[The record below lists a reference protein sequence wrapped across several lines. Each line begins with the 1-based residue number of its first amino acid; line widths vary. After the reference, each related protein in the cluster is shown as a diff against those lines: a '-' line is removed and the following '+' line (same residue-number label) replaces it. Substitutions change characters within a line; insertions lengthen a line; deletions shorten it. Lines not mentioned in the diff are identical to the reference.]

1 MANQVIGL
9 GTVENDGTGD
19 NLRVALDKV
28 NDNFLEIYTL
38 IGDASSLTS
47 GISATATVVT
57 LTAPTISGVVGG
69 TITSATITTLTGTT
83 FNAGTLALSAGS
95 ITDSSGAI
103 SFGNENLTTTGVV
116 TAASLDISGN
126 VDVDGTLETD
136 ALTIDGVSLSETI
149 ADTVGA
155 MVSSNTETNIT
166 VTYDDADNTL
176 DFVIG
181 TLNQS
186 TSGNAG
192 TATALETARTIHGV
206 SFDGTAN
213 IDLSEVVQDTVGAMF
228 SNNTET
234 NITATYQDAD
244 GTIDLIIGT
253 LNQDTTGNAATAT
266 SLETARTIG
275 GVSFDGSANINLPG
289 VNSAGNQNTSGSAA
303 TLTTARTIGGTSF
316 DGSAN
321 IDVALATLATTVTIT
336 DNESTDENNAIIFT
350 AGGEID
356 GGNLGLESDG
366 TLTYN
371 PSTGK
376 VTATG
381 FVGTLT
387 GNVTGNTSGTAATVT
402 GAAQTNITS
411 VGTLTALQVDN
422 INIDGNAITSTA
434 GVDLTI
440 TPLAGQQIV
449 LDGTIVI
456 DAGVVTGATSITSTA
471 FVGDITGDVTGTA
484 DVATVATTVTITD
497 NESTDENNAIIFTAG
512 GDVDG
517 GNLGL
522 ESDGTLTYNPSTGKV
537 TATGFVGTLTG
548 AVTGNADTA
557 TVLATARTIG
567 GVSFNGSANI
577 NLPGVNTAGNQ
588 NTSGSAA
595 TLTTARTIGGV
606 SFNGSA
612 NIDLPGVN
620 SAGNQNTSGSAATLT
635 TARTIG
641 GTSFDGSANIDVALA
656 TLATTVTITDN
667 ESTDE
672 NNALI
677 FTAGG
682 DIDGGNLGL
691 ESDGTLTYNPSTGK
705 VTATGFVGTLT
716 GNVTGD
722 VTGNADTATVL
733 ATARTIGG
741 VSFNGSANINL
752 PGVNSAGNQNTSGSA
767 ATLTTARTIGG
778 TSFDGSANI
787 DVALATLA
795 TTATVSDS
803 NANTNFPVVFN
814 DESNALLDDTG
825 ALRYNPSTGTLL
837 VPNLVVAGTT
847 TQVDT
852 VTMEA
857 ANAIV
862 FEGATADDHE
872 TTLTIIDPT
881 ADRTQRLI
889 NQSGYIPLLAALTT
903 TAITST
909 PEELNI
915 LDGATVVVGE
925 INALDLGSTAVGNA
939 IASKAV
945 ILDSSKDYTGI
956 RNLTI
961 SGEIDAATGDYSGA
975 VDIAG
980 ATTTAAITA
989 SGIIKTDDTTAATST
1004 TDGSLQTDG
1013 GLSVAA
1019 DAVIGDDLFMLSDAA
1034 VITFGADK
1042 DVTLTHVADTGLLL
1056 NGTSVIQFNDAS
1068 QNIGA
1073 PSATV
1078 LDINATDE
1086 IELNATLLDVNANI
1100 NASGTYTGAGTMTT
1114 GGNIVIPNAGNIGS
1128 VGDTDSI
1135 AIASNGVVTFS
1146 QIPVMPANS
1155 IDSDE
1160 YIDGSIDREHLAA
1173 DIIDGTKIADDAIDS
1188 EHYTD
1193 GSIDLAHMSAN
1204 SVDSDQYVDGSI
1216 DTVHIADNQITLAKM
1231 AGIARGKII
1240 YGDASGD
1247 PAVLTAGSNTQVLT
1261 SDGTD
1266 ISWADAAGGAT
1277 DIDGL
1282 SDALT
1287 NSSGATIGLG
1297 TGALVNDDGG
1307 GNNNTAL
1314 GYNALN
1320 AATTGGENT
1329 AVGNGAGSSLTGA
1342 AGTTFIGYHAGL
1354 NATGDENTAV
1364 GAQAMQ
1370 NVIVGAGT
1378 GKGNIAIGYQTLL
1391 STTGQSPTYNIAIG
1405 NSAGR
1410 VLATSGNYNNL
1421 VGTNAGL
1428 ALTTGGSNIAM
1439 GYASLAAG
1447 TTGSGNVALGHTA
1460 LNAITTSGDNTA
1472 IGRNAGT
1479 VATGSNNTFA
1489 GSGAGDAQTSGNN
1502 NIILGYNAD
1511 GSSTTVSN
1519 EITLGNASVTKFRIP
1534 GINFVIKDTTA
1545 TEDYVLTVDDSGE
1558 AGWEAGGAKS
1568 IDGLSDAKSID
1579 QHSVGLG
1586 SNALRVG
1593 AAVKYNT
1600 AVGNSAGYTNVNG
1613 TENIYM
1619 GNSAGYTSTGNS
1631 NVFLGVNSGYRGT
1644 TGGSNTYVGK
1654 SAGQGDA
1661 FSAPTGSD
1669 NTAIG
1674 MESLKAISGA
1684 AAQNTAIGKDAGVAV
1699 TTGSNNTFLGYLA
1712 GNTTTTSTNNTLL
1725 GYDAEASSATVS
1737 NEITLGNASVNKFRI
1752 PGMDFVID
1760 AGNVGITGTLS
1771 STGTHTVGTNSSGNS
1786 ATLQQTNIFQ
1796 FKLNGDTA
1804 SQLGIVSWVNNS
1816 GATTG
1821 NLWATG
1827 DSSSSG
1833 IIRLKGIGNIDLVAG
1848 NVGIDGTAA
1857 QLRVNT
1863 SRVDLS
1869 VPMQLPS
1876 YTVAGLPTGA
1886 AGDMAY
1892 CSNET
1897 GGAVIVFS
1905 DGTNWRRSTDR
1916 AVAA

>member
-149 ADTVGA
+149 ADTIGA

-620 SAGNQNTSGSAATLT
+620 TAGNQNTSGSAATLT

-722 VTGNADTATVL
+722 VTGNADTATAL

-741 VSFNGSANINL
+741 VSFDGSANINL

-862 FEGATADDHE
+862 FEGATADIHE

-1146 QIPVMPANS
+1146 QAPVFPDGSIAIADLDIDGATDIGAALVDADLIIVDDGAGGTNRKSTLARLKTYMSAGSSVAADDIAGGDAAVLITTSSGNITIDAAADDSDIIIKGTDGTVDTTYLTIDGSAAGAAAFNSTVTATGFIIGSASIVEAELELLDGLTAGTAIASKVVTTDSSKDTTGQRNLTISGEIDAATGDFSGAVDIAGATTTAAITASGIIKTDDTTAATSTTDGSLQTDGGLSVTLDAVIGDDLILLSDAAVIHFGADSDVTLTHVADTGILLNGTSVIQFNDASQNIGAPSATVLDINATDEIELNATLVDVNANLDVSGTYTGAGTMTTGGNIIIPNAGNIGSVGDTDSIAIASNGVVTFSQIPVMPANS

-1266 ISWADAAGGAT
+1266 ISWADAAGGASA
-1277 DIDGL
+1277 IDDL

-1287 NSSGATIGLG
+1287 NSSGATIGIG
-1297 TGALVNDDGG
+1297 TGALAADDGSA
-1307 GNNNTAL
+1307 NNNTAL
-1314 GYNALN
+1314 GYQALN
-1320 AATTGGENT
+1320 DATTAAFNVAVGYQAMDSMTTGFGYSTAVGYQALGGATTGYGNT
-1329 AVGNGAGSSLTGA
+1329 
-1342 AGTTFIGYHAGL
+1342 
-1354 NATGDENTAV
+1354 
-1364 GAQAMQ
+1364 
-1370 NVIVGAGT
+1370 
-1378 GKGNIAIGYQTLL
+1378 
-1391 STTGQSPTYNIAIG
+1391 
-1405 NSAGR
+1405 
-1410 VLATSGNYNNL
+1410 
-1421 VGTNAGL
+1421 
-1428 ALTTGGSNIAM
+1428 
-1439 GYASLAAG
+1439 
-1447 TTGSGNVALGHTA
+1447 ALGHTA
-1460 LNAITTSGDNTA
+1460 LSGVITGNNNTA
-1472 IGRNAGT
+1472 IGRGAGSSVTGSSCVIIGHDAGRLAGT
-1479 VATGSNNTFA
+1479 GSVAIGADSLTSLSLATSAVAVGLNTLKALTSGANNTAVGQDGLVNATTGANNTALGNLA
-1489 GSGAGDAQTSGNN
+1489 GNTLTTGTNN
-1502 NIILGYNAD
+1502 TLLGYDAE
-1511 GSSTTVSN
+1511 GSSATVSN

-1534 GINFVIKDTTA
+1534 GINFVIK
-1545 TEDYVLTVDDSGE
+1545 
-1558 AGWEAGGAKS
+1558 
-1568 IDGLSDAKSID
+1568 
-1579 QHSVGLG
+1579 
-1586 SNALRVG
+1586 
-1593 AAVKYNT
+1593 
-1600 AVGNSAGYTNVNG
+1600 
-1613 TENIYM
+1613 
-1619 GNSAGYTSTGNS
+1619 
-1631 NVFLGVNSGYRGT
+1631 
-1644 TGGSNTYVGK
+1644 
-1654 SAGQGDA
+1654 
-1661 FSAPTGSD
+1661 
-1669 NTAIG
+1669 
-1674 MESLKAISGA
+1674 
-1684 AAQNTAIGKDAGVAV
+1684 
-1699 TTGSNNTFLGYLA
+1699 
-1712 GNTTTTSTNNTLL
+1712 TLL
-1725 GYDAEASSATVS
+1725 
-1737 NEITLGNASVNKFRI
+1737 
-1752 PGMDFVID
+1752 
-1760 AGNVGITGTLS
+1760 
-1771 STGTHTVGTNSSGNS
+1771 
-1786 ATLQQTNIFQ
+1786 QQKI
-1796 FKLNGDTA
+1796 
-1804 SQLGIVSWVNNS
+1804 
-1816 GATTG
+1816 
-1821 NLWATG
+1821 
-1827 DSSSSG
+1827 
-1833 IIRLKGIGNIDLVAG
+1833 
-1848 NVGIDGTAA
+1848 
-1857 QLRVNT
+1857 
-1863 SRVDLS
+1863 
-1869 VPMQLPS
+1869 M
-1876 YTVAGLPTGA
+1876 Y
-1886 AGDMAY
+1886 
-1892 CSNET
+1892 
-1897 GGAVIVFS
+1897 
-1905 DGTNWRRSTDR
+1905 
-1916 AVAA
+1916 

>member
-1 MANQVIGL
+1 MV
-9 GTVENDGTGD
+9 V
-19 NLRVALDKV
+19 
-28 NDNFLEIYTL
+28 L
-38 IGDASSLTS
+38 ILT
-47 GISATATVVT
+47 
-57 LTAPTISGVVGG
+57 
-69 TITSATITTLTGTT
+69 
-83 FNAGTLALSAGS
+83 
-95 ITDSSGAI
+95 
-103 SFGNENLTTTGVV
+103 
-116 TAASLDISGN
+116 
-126 VDVDGTLETD
+126 
-136 ALTIDGVSLSETI
+136 
-149 ADTVGA
+149 
-155 MVSSNTETNIT
+155 
-166 VTYDDADNTL
+166 
-176 DFVIG
+176 
-181 TLNQS
+181 
-186 TSGNAG
+186 
-192 TATALETARTIHGV
+192 
-206 SFDGTAN
+206 
-213 IDLSEVVQDTVGAMF
+213 
-228 SNNTET
+228 
-234 NITATYQDAD
+234 
-244 GTIDLIIGT
+244 
-253 LNQDTTGNAATAT
+253 
-266 SLETARTIG
+266 
-275 GVSFDGSANINLPG
+275 LPG
-289 VNSAGNQNTSGSAA
+289 VNS
-303 TLTTARTIGGTSF
+303 
-316 DGSAN
+316 
-321 IDVALATLATTVTIT
+321 
-336 DNESTDENNAIIFT
+336 
-350 AGGEID
+350 
-356 GGNLGLESDG
+356 
-366 TLTYN
+366 
-371 PSTGK
+371 
-376 VTATG
+376 
-381 FVGTLT
+381 
-387 GNVTGNTSGTAATVT
+387 
-402 GAAQTNITS
+402 
-411 VGTLTALQVDN
+411 
-422 INIDGNAITSTA
+422 
-434 GVDLTI
+434 
-440 TPLAGQQIV
+440 
-449 LDGTIVI
+449 
-456 DAGVVTGATSITSTA
+456 
-471 FVGDITGDVTGTA
+471 
-484 DVATVATTVTITD
+484 
-497 NESTDENNAIIFTAG
+497 
-512 GDVDG
+512 
-517 GNLGL
+517 
-522 ESDGTLTYNPSTGKV
+522 
-537 TATGFVGTLTG
+537 
-548 AVTGNADTA
+548 
-557 TVLATARTIG
+557 
-567 GVSFNGSANI
+567 
-577 NLPGVNTAGNQ
+577 AGNQ

-752 PGVNSAGNQNTSGSA
+752 PGVNSAGNQNTTGSA

-857 ANAIV
+857 ANAVV

-1086 IELNATLLDVNANI
+1086 IELNATLVDVNANLDV
-1100 NASGTYTGAGTMTT
+1100 SGTYTGAGTMTT
-1114 GGNIVIPNAGNIGS
+1114 GGNIIIPNAGNIGS

-1188 EHYTD
+1188 EHYTDGSIDLAHMSANSVDSDQYVD

-1297 TGALVNDDGG
+1297 TGALANDDGSA
-1307 GNNNTAL
+1307 NLNTAV
-1314 GYNALN
+1314 GFDALN
-1320 AATTGGENT
+1320 DATTGHSNTAVGYQAGDKITTGYNNTILGSDAAGYATTGHSNTLLGHGTGEYITTGNYNIAIGADALVGGLQGQPGGFQYFTGSHNIGIGLVTQQNVTTGSYNIALGSEALRYNTTGSNNVAIGQYAYGANALLTTGSENT
-1329 AVGNGAGSSLTGA
+1329 AVGFQAMYTAGNASYSTALGQGALFRVTGNNNTGIGTGAG
-1342 AGTTFIGYHAGL
+1342 
-1354 NATGDENTAV
+1354 NT
-1364 GAQAMQ
+1364 
-1370 NVIVGAGT
+1370 
-1378 GKGNIAIGYQTLL
+1378 
-1391 STTGQSPTYNIAIG
+1391 
-1405 NSAGR
+1405 
-1410 VLATSGNYNNL
+1410 
-1421 VGTNAGL
+1421 
-1428 ALTTGGSNIAM
+1428 
-1439 GYASLAAG
+1439 
-1447 TTGSGNVALGHTA
+1447 
-1460 LNAITTSGDNTA
+1460 TTSGT
-1472 IGRNAGT
+1472 
-1479 VATGSNNTFA
+1479 
-1489 GSGAGDAQTSGNN
+1489 
-1502 NIILGYNAD
+1502 
-1511 GSSTTVSN
+1511 
-1519 EITLGNASVTKFRIP
+1519 
-1534 GINFVIKDTTA
+1534 
-1545 TEDYVLTVDDSGE
+1545 
-1558 AGWEAGGAKS
+1558 
-1568 IDGLSDAKSID
+1568 
-1579 QHSVGLG
+1579 
-1586 SNALRVG
+1586 
-1593 AAVKYNT
+1593 
-1600 AVGNSAGYTNVNG
+1600 
-1613 TENIYM
+1613 
-1619 GNSAGYTSTGNS
+1619 
-1631 NVFLGVNSGYRGT
+1631 
-1644 TGGSNTYVGK
+1644 
-1654 SAGQGDA
+1654 
-1661 FSAPTGSD
+1661 
-1669 NTAIG
+1669 
-1674 MESLKAISGA
+1674 
-1684 AAQNTAIGKDAGVAV
+1684 
-1699 TTGSNNTFLGYLA
+1699 NNTFLGF
-1712 GNTTTTSTNNTLL
+1712 
-1725 GYDAEASSATVS
+1725 DAEGSSATV
-1737 NEITLGNASVNKFRI
+1737 
-1752 PGMDFVID
+1752 
-1760 AGNVGITGTLS
+1760 
-1771 STGTHTVGTNSSGNS
+1771 
-1786 ATLQQTNIFQ
+1786 
-1796 FKLNGDTA
+1796 
-1804 SQLGIVSWVNNS
+1804 
-1816 GATTG
+1816 
-1821 NLWATG
+1821 
-1827 DSSSSG
+1827 
-1833 IIRLKGIGNIDLVAG
+1833 
-1848 NVGIDGTAA
+1848 
-1857 QLRVNT
+1857 
-1863 SRVDLS
+1863 
-1869 VPMQLPS
+1869 
-1876 YTVAGLPTGA
+1876 
-1886 AGDMAY
+1886 
-1892 CSNET
+1892 
-1897 GGAVIVFS
+1897 
-1905 DGTNWRRSTDR
+1905 
-1916 AVAA
+1916 